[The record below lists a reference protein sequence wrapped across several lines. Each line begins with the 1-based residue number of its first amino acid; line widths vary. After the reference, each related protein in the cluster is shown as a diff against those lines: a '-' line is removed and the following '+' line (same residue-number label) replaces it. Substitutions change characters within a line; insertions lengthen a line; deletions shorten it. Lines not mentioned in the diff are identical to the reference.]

1 MEGNGLFWFK
11 TICFPPI
18 ISYFKVDAIRDSPFP
33 LKCLAR
39 WSSFPRWG
47 LAAGRGGSGGLRA
60 LGRAQ
65 VGCPRLRRV
74 PPHLAVSPDSHTLG
88 HTQPCT
94 HPAPGDPRD
103 PLLPTTHPAQLLLAP
118 WSPQDTL
125 DTMYTPSASTP
136 VIWGVSSTLQPST
149 ARPRLS
155 LLESSQ
161 SWPPLGEL
169 LFPLH
174 ATHRPRGNG
183 GQSRAPCCRNPTTTI
198 LTLL

>member
-74 PPHLAVSPDSHTLG
+74 PPHLAVSPR
-88 HTQPCT
+88 QPHPRT
-94 HPAPGDPRD
+94 HPA
-103 PLLPTTHPAQLLLAP
+103 LH
-118 WSPQDTL
+118 
-125 DTMYTPSASTP
+125 TPSSGRPQGSPPAHHTP
-136 VIWGVSSTLQPST
+136 GSALAGPLV
-149 ARPRLS
+149 
-155 LLESSQ
+155 
-161 SWPPLGEL
+161 PPGHLGHHVH
-169 LFPLH
+169 PQCLH
-174 ATHRPRGNG
+174 ACDLG
-183 GQSRAPCCRNPTTTI
+183 GQLHPPALDCQATS
-198 LTLL
+198 